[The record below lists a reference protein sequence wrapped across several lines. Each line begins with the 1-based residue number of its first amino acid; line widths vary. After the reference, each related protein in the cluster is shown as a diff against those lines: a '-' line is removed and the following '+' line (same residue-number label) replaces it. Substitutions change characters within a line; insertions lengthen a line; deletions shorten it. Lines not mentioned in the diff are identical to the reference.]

1 MWAISGIPVSAPGEG
16 KYLSEYLI
24 GHELC
29 LHSFHLE
36 RFTARAYVIQ
46 LPYLLVTYWEVFW
59 IFKRRYNWFWF
70 FIVWA
75 LTGIQVATFGE

>member
-1 MWAISGIPVSAPGEG
+1 MWAIFGIPIGASGEG
-16 KYLSEYLI
+16 QYLSKCLV
-24 GHELC
+24 GHELG

-59 IFKRRYNWFWF
+59 IFKRRYNWFLF

-75 LTGIQVATFGE
+75 LTGIQVNTFGE